1 MQVDFPPRGE
11 LTQLSFIVRW
21 IGRDLSSRCG
31 PQYRGTSQ
39 VIEEMNSAQ
48 TVRLIRDGKV
58 VREVTLEG
66 APLEMRVGDPLE
78 LSNMNRMASVK
89 AGFCIYCG
97 STEQL
102 SREHI
107 VPYALGGTL
116 TITEGSCEGCR
127 KKTHAFETD
136 VLTGPMRMVRYIQ
149 NLPSS
154 TKHRSV
160 PKTVELFVKL
170 GDGTEQ
176 RIEVPIAKAPI
187 LLAFYEFG
195 EPKYLDPSR
204 GADLETG
211 AVVTGSY
218 GQNPSHLLLEL
229 SAKGMTI
236 VGLPMRPVAFARM
249 IAKIAYCF
257 AFARGH
263 ISKLENPSELINAF
277 MEEPDTIGRFVGSIP
292 PPFPTYEGVAIR
304 FKFLEYERIAYA
316 EVQLFAA
323 SGAPTYVVVLG
334 RIKDGEVLA

>member
-1 MQVDFPPRGE
+1 
-11 LTQLSFIVRW
+11 
-21 IGRDLSSRCG
+21 
-31 PQYRGTSQ
+31 
-39 VIEEMNSAQ
+39 MNSTQ
-48 TVRLIRDGKV
+48 TVRVIRDGKV
-58 VREVTLEG
+58 VREETLEG
-66 APLEMRVGDPLE
+66 APPEVRAGDPAG
-78 LSNMNRMASVK
+78 LSDMNRMASVK

-102 SREHI
+102 GREHI

-160 PKTVELFVKL
+160 PETVELFVKL
-170 GDGTEQ
+170 GDEAEQ

-187 LLAFYEFG
+187 FLAFYEFG

-204 GADLETG
+204 GANLETG

-218 GQNPSHLLLEL
+218 GQDPSQVLSEL

-236 VGLPMRPVAFARM
+236 VGPPMRPVAFARM

-257 AFARGH
+257 AFAQGH
-263 ISKLENPSELINAF
+263 IRKLENASELINAF

-292 PPFPTYEGVAIR
+292 PPFTKYEGVGIR
-304 FKFLEYERIAYA
+304 FAIKVLESERMAYA

-334 RIKDGEVLA
+334 RVKDGEVLA

>member
-1 MQVDFPPRGE
+1 MV
-11 LTQLSFIVRW
+11 
-21 IGRDLSSRCG
+21 
-31 PQYRGTSQ
+31 
-39 VIEEMNSAQ
+39 
-48 TVRLIRDGKV
+48 RDGKV
-58 VREVTLEG
+58 VREETLEV
-66 APLEMRVGDPLE
+66 APPAMQSGDPSRLADI
-78 LSNMNRMASVK
+78 NRMASVK

-102 SREHI
+102 SREHV

-154 TKHRSV
+154 TNHRSV
-160 PKTVELFVKL
+160 PKTVELLVKL
-170 GDGTEQ
+170 GDETEQ

-187 LLAFYEFG
+187 FLTFYEFG
-195 EPKYLDPSR
+195 EPKYLDPLR
-204 GADLETG
+204 CVNLETG

-218 GQNPSHLLLEL
+218 GQDPRQVLSEL

-236 VGLPMRPVAFARM
+236 AAPPMRPVAFARM

-257 AFARGH
+257 AFAQGH
-263 ISKLENPSELINAF
+263 STKLENPGELINAF
-277 MEEPDTIGRFVGSIP
+277 MEDPDTIGRFVGSIP
-292 PPFPTYEGVAIR
+292 PPFTKYEGVGIR
-304 FKFLEYERIAYA
+304 FAIKVLESERIAYA

-323 SGAPTYVVVLG
+323 SGAPTYIVVLG
-334 RIKDGEVLA
+334 RIKDGEIMA